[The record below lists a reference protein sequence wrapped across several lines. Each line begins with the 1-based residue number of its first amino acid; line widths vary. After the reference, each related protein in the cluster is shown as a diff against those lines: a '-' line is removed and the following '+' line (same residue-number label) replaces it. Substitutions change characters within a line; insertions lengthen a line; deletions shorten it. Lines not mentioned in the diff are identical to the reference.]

1 MQAKGGI
8 QLIHKA
14 KDVGQNILDGA
25 MGEKQQNRTKEMT
38 AVPLKQSR
46 NQVVDGPVGQPGT
59 TAVRGGEG
67 RERSINLG
75 INLGEKLPVRNKT
88 RSPLRFNLNSNK
100 AEHGKGCDLRDS
112 RWIGKGLIVE
122 VAKNG
127 KQRVSWDNSKGGK
140 SSFKWVIRAPIEQK
154 EEVGIGLG
162 LKLSKAHCVSN
173 SSPRSASPY
182 HLEAGECCNICLD
195 PIPSTLNPDGLEENP
210 TVSPLCVAVP
220 VELSRSANEGSFLV
234 SQLHVVSPA
243 TKRQSNADGFFFAQP
258 WCASPI
264 GVSGYTEN
272 IQHMAFRLSPDQNSI
287 LGSNKLSGGLFSEG
301 KWLVT
306 LDFVPQLV
314 GPSFPDLFLEFLQTG
329 SLGFGVSGK
338 EANSYSSKDLLSLPR
353 EVMFVERQLI
363 FLCILVKQQ
372 RQIIYLCRLLL
383 RVCQQF

>member
-25 MGEKQQNRTKEMT
+25 MGEKQQNGTKEMT

-127 KQRVSWDNSKGGK
+127 KQRVS
-140 SSFKWVIRAPIEQK
+140 
-154 EEVGIGLG
+154 
-162 LKLSKAHCVSN
+162 
-173 SSPRSASPY
+173 
-182 HLEAGECCNICLD
+182 
-195 PIPSTLNPDGLEENP
+195 
-210 TVSPLCVAVP
+210 
-220 VELSRSANEGSFLV
+220 
-234 SQLHVVSPA
+234 
-243 TKRQSNADGFFFAQP
+243 
-258 WCASPI
+258 
-264 GVSGYTEN
+264 
-272 IQHMAFRLSPDQNSI
+272 
-287 LGSNKLSGGLFSEG
+287 
-301 KWLVT
+301 
-306 LDFVPQLV
+306 
-314 GPSFPDLFLEFLQTG
+314 
-329 SLGFGVSGK
+329 
-338 EANSYSSKDLLSLPR
+338 
-353 EVMFVERQLI
+353 
-363 FLCILVKQQ
+363 
-372 RQIIYLCRLLL
+372 
-383 RVCQQF
+383 